1 MGLEVQIN
9 NNIIHWAIIRA
20 GYDVDAFM
28 LSNPKVKDWVEDKK
42 KPTLSQLEDFSVRVH
57 LPFGYLLLDQPPKEE
72 ISIPYFRSS
81 KKESREISLEVKDTI
96 KLIKNRQEW
105 LSDYLKENNY
115 EAINFVGKF
124 KGSTQIQDIVADIR
138 NTLNL
143 TENWAQSFRTW
154 EETLE
159 GFADLIEEKGINVV
173 FNGIVGSN
181 THRPIPVTECR
192 GFILSDPYAPFMF
205 INGADNKS
213 AQIFTMA
220 HELAHVWIGESAGFD
235 FRRMQP
241 ADDPKEILCDKVAAE
256 LLVPA
261 VLFRATW
268 EKYQDFK
275 KLSGIFKVSQIVIA
289 RRALDLGM
297 ITKDQFFEF
306 YNDYINQ
313 DFRKRDDKESG
324 GNFYFTQRKRLGIRF
339 SRIINQ
345 AIRENRLLYRDAYS
359 LTGMNGNTYHKFM
372 NKFFNK

>member
-1 MGLEVQIN
+1 MGLEVEIN

-20 GYDVDAFM
+20 GYDVDTFM
-28 LSNPKVKDWVEDKK
+28 LSHPKVKDWVEDKK
-42 KPTLSQLEDFSVRVH
+42 KPTISQLEDFSAKVH
-57 LPFGYLLLDQPPKEE
+57 LPFGYLLLDQPPEE
-72 ISIPYFRSS
+72 KISIPYFRSS
-81 KKESREISLEVKDTI
+81 KNETREISLEVKDTI

-115 EAINFVGKF
+115 GVINFVGKF
-124 KGSTQIQDIVADIR
+124 KGGNHTQNIVTDMR

-143 TENWAQSFRTW
+143 KDNWAQSFSTW

-159 GFADLIEEKGINVV
+159 GFADTIEETGINVV

-205 INGADNKS
+205 INGADSKA

-235 FRRMQP
+235 FRQMQP

-256 LLVPA
+256 LLVSA
-261 VLFRATW
+261 TLFRATW
-268 EKYQDFK
+268 ENCQDFK

-297 ITKDQFFEF
+297 INKDQFFVF

-324 GNFYFTQRKRLGIRF
+324 GNFYSTQKKRLGIRF
-339 SRIINQ
+339 SSIINQ
-345 AIRENRLLYRDAYS
+345 AIRENKLLYRDAYS
-359 LTGMNGNTYHKFM
+359 LTGMSGKTYHTFM
-372 NKFFNK
+372 DKFFNK